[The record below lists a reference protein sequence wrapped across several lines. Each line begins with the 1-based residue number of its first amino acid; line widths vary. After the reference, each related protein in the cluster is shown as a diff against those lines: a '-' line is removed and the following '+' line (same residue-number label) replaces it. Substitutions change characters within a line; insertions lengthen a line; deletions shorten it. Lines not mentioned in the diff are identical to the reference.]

1 MLRIFLFLILSVYT
15 LSACDIDE
23 SMRAKSQNPTS
34 AKILA
39 IAAKNGC
46 MGCHAVNTSI
56 IGPAWTLVADRY
68 EGQAEARTKLI
79 EKIKKGGGG
88 NWNTLTGGAKMP
100 SHEGVPDDDIARIV
114 DYILGLNNK
123 NQL

>member
-1 MLRIFLFLILSVYT
+1 MLRIFLFLIFSAYT

-34 AKILA
+34 AKALS

-56 IGPAWTLVADRY
+56 IGPAWKLIAERY

-79 EKIKKGGGG
+79 KKVKKGGEG

-100 SHEGVPDDDIARIV
+100 SHEDVPDDEITRIV
-114 DYILGLNNK
+114 DYILGLSKK
-123 NQL
+123 N